1 MIARESLREGKCG
14 PVMRGMTVA
23 AFCLTVLAAYGQ
35 EWGVGIGE
43 NLVKNPG
50 FEEVQDG
57 KLTSWAAAA
66 PVYSSDD
73 TTARSGERSLKF
85 VNDDPDNY
93 VLCGQQIDLAPGRLY
108 EVKAWVK
115 TEGVE
120 GADSGAT
127 VCVEWSDGEGKYLG
141 GHYPPGKKGDTP
153 EWTEVGGI
161 STRIPEEAASCS
173 VTCYV
178 RKGMTGAAWWD
189 DVSVRRV
196 HERPM
201 RSVLVQPS
209 YRGWILDEG
218 PDHADLRV
226 SFVFD
231 DLDGGPETVS
241 VAVRLTAEDDDK
253 AIAEQTVDEVNDEPL
268 RLRLPLP
275 ELAVGSYRLTADL
288 VDKAEGKVLCQDV
301 YRLERRA
308 GEMPRCFVDEHNR
321 VILDGEPF
329 FPLGMYWGSVKEEE
343 LSVYADSPFNCLM
356 PYGRPNEE
364 QMDLIERFGLK
375 VIYSIKDFYHGTRWC
390 PGFIES
396 EADEE
401 PAVRERVRKY
411 RDHPALLAWY
421 LNDELPLSVLPRL
434 EAHQRWVEEEDPHHP
449 TWVVLYQV
457 RDVGDYVKTFDAIG
471 TDPYPI
477 PQRPPSMAGQWTGLT
492 REAVEDARALWQV
505 PQVFAKADRS
515 DPERKR
521 RHRAPTFEEM
531 RSMTWQCIC
540 EGADGL
546 VYYAWFE
553 LRRPEGVP
561 FEERWP
567 EVKRMAEEV
576 KSFAPALLSVEPTP
590 EVEVEGPEAI
600 HWTLRS
606 HEGTVYLFMVN
617 DAEEPVAATVR
628 FADRPRSIA
637 VAGEEIKMA
646 DDGAF
651 EAAFEPLGVNIY
663 EVQM

>member
-1 MIARESLREGKCG
+1 
-14 PVMRGMTVA
+14 MTVA

-50 FEEVQDG
+50 FEEVQGG

-66 PVYSSDD
+66 PVYSADD
-73 TTARSGERSLKF
+73 TTARGGERSLKF
-85 VNDDPDNY
+85 VNDDPGNY
-93 VLCGQQIDLAPGRLY
+93 VLCGQRIDLEPGRLY

-153 EWTEVGGI
+153 EWTQVRGI
-161 STRIPEEAASCS
+161 SPRIPEEAASCS

-178 RKGMTGAAWWD
+178 RKGMTGTAWWD

-201 RSVLVQPS
+201 LSVLVQPS

-218 PDHADLRV
+218 PEHADLRV

-231 DLDGGPETVS
+231 DLDAGPES
-241 VAVRLTAEDDDK
+241 VRLAARLTAEDDDK
-253 AIAEQTVDEVNDEPL
+253 AIAEQTVDEVSDEPL

-275 ELAVGSYRLTADL
+275 ELAVGSYRLTVDL

-301 YRLERRA
+301 HRLERRT

-329 FPLGMYWGSVKEEE
+329 FPLGMYWSGVNEEQ
-343 LSVYADSPFNCLM
+343 LQIYADSPFNCLM
-356 PYGRPNEE
+356 PYGSPNEE
-364 QMDLIERFGLK
+364 QMDLIDSFGLK
-375 VIYSIKDFYHGTRWC
+375 VIYSIKDFYHGTRYC
-390 PGFIES
+390 PGFIKS

-457 RDVGDYVKTFDAIG
+457 SAVGDYLKSFDAIG

-477 PQRPPSMAGQWTGLT
+477 PRRPVSMAGDWARLT
-492 REAVEDARALWQV
+492 REAVADSRAVWMV
-505 PQVFAKADRS
+505 PQIFNWATYRKTEEEKAQCR
-515 DPERKR
+515 P
-521 RHRAPTFEEM
+521 PTLEEM
-531 RSMTWQCIC
+531 RCMTWQCIT

-546 VYYAWFE
+546 VYYSWMD
-553 LRRPEGVP
+553 LHRDKSVP
-561 FEERWP
+561 FEERW
-567 EVKRMAEEV
+567 EEIKRVAEEV
-576 KSFAPALLSVEPTP
+576 KSFAPALLSIEPRP
-590 EVEVEGPEAI
+590 EVAVEAPEAI

-606 HEGTVYLFMVN
+606 YEGKVYLFIVN
-617 DAEEPVAATVR
+617 DAEEPAAATVR
-628 FADRPRSIA
+628 FAKRPRS
-637 VAGEEIKMA
+637 VTLAGQEVTVA
-646 DDGAF
+646 DDAGF
-651 EAAFEPLGVNIY
+651 EATFEPLGVNIY
-663 EVQM
+663 EIRM